1 MPEPISTAV
10 ALIVAGGGVYGTH
23 QFTRA
28 RGSNDDQRLLKR
40 EAATA
45 LGEALTRLA
54 QDLERAGDADAAVP
68 LHQRRLS
75 ETLTTWGQTWDRH
88 SRRLPDE
95 AQHIRR
101 SLRFALGTRF
111 GLAGI
116 SDVNET
122 GVDYPLEEHDVIWHQ
137 HAVEYVAYI
146 RDWLAEWHDHP
157 AAMERANK
165 VPLKFDPWLHVKAR
179 RDYDVRHGLI
189 SRLDL
194 FLHRFTGTQEQ
205 RP

>member
-1 MPEPISTAV
+1 MTVGADPHTASDTGEDKSLPEPISTAV

-23 QFTRA
+23 RFTRA
-28 RGSNDDQRLLKR
+28 RGLNDDQRALKR
-40 EAATA
+40 QAANA
-45 LGEALTRLA
+45 LEEALMRVA
-54 QDLERAGDADAAVP
+54 QDLTRASDTDAAVP

-75 ETLTTWGQTWDRH
+75 ETLTTWGRT
-88 SRRLPDE
+88 
-95 AQHIRR
+95 
-101 SLRFALGTRF
+101 F

-122 GVDYPLEEHDVIWHQ
+122 GVDYPLEKHDETWHQ
-137 HAVEYVAYI
+137 HAVDYLAYI

-157 AAMERANK
+157 AAMERPNRI
-165 VPLKFDPWLHVKAR
+165 PLKFDPWLKAKAR
-179 RDYDVRHGLI
+179 HDYDVQHGLV

-194 FLHRFTGTQEQ
+194 SVHRFTGTQER